1 MQGVEPVRHIDGSHG
16 DAARG
21 DADGVA
27 FVCACV
33 YETLEG
39 PRETTTK

>member
-1 MQGVEPVRHIDGSHG
+1 MQGAELVCHTDGSHG

-39 PRETTTK
+39 HE